1 MRRRE
6 ILFELTTWMIAAED
20 FGKAPVSRYR
30 ECGTRTQ
37 WI

>member
-20 FGKAPVSRYR
+20 FGKSTSLAVP
-30 ECGTRTQ
+30 
-37 WI
+37 

>member
-6 ILFELTTWMIAAED
+6 ILFEHATWMIAAED
-20 FGKAPVSRYR
+20 FGKSNRLAAG